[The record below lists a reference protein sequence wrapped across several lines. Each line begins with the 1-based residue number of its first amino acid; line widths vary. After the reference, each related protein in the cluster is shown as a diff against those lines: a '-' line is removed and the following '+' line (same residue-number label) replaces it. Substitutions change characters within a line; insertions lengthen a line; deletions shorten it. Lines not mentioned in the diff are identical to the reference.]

1 MPTEF
6 LRLLVRRFALLL
18 GAYLLLRA
26 GFLALNYAVF
36 REASAG
42 QLALAFWHGFR
53 FDISA
58 LLLLNIPWLLLSLVP
73 SRGHGWQRLVRAL
86 YLLLNGFGLLLNLV
100 DWEYFKFIG
109 RRTSNELSTIGA
121 DVQRQAGQLLLS
133 YWWLLLPFGVLLA
146 ALWYFYPMP
155 RVELQADEKEL
166 QAASYKQQTVSS
178 ELQAE
183 GLMRKWSA
191 KKLAAC
197 SLQLVAIA
205 ALTVLGIR
213 GGLQLKPLRTGAAFV
228 QQPAVLGHLALN
240 STFTFLKSLGYKAP
254 ERKDYFTSPQALRAA
269 LAARPLPQ
277 RATVP
282 LPGRNV
288 VVLILESFGSEY
300 NGVENPGRRSYT
312 PFFDSLAIRG
322 GGLLLPDHYANGR
335 RSIEA
340 LPAVLA
346 GLPSL
351 MESSFITSDFQT
363 AELHGLGSLLA
374 RHGYQTSLFHG
385 AQNGTMGFNTFG
397 GMSGMQQ
404 YFGLAEYPGGASS
417 PDFDGHWG
425 IFDEPYLQYF
435 SRQLSRQRQPFF
447 STLFTLSAHEP
458 FGLPAQYQ
466 GKLPTGKLAI
476 QPTIAYSDLALR
488 RFFAAARRQPWYPNT
503 LFMLLADHTSQS
515 AAPDYQNLLGRYKTP
530 LLLFAPG
537 QQLPTLPQPRISQ
550 QADVPA
556 TVLDLL
562 GLPADGQLLPFGS
575 SVFDAG
581 TSGRALFLS
590 GGSYW
595 LVHADYVTELTADD
609 QVRLYPYRRHQLP
622 ATPLAH
628 PDPAKLHQYGD
639 ELKACV
645 QFYLNGLAD
654 NTLYK

>member
-18 GAYLLLRA
+18 GVYLLLRL
-26 GFLALNYAVF
+26 GFFGLNYAVF
-36 REASAG
+36 REAPVG
-42 QLALAFWHGFR
+42 QVALAFWHGFR
-53 FDISA
+53 FDLSA

-73 SRGHGWQRLVRAL
+73 GRGHNWQRLVRGV

-100 DWEYFKFIG
+100 DWEYFRFIG
-109 RRTSNELSTIGA
+109 RRTSNELSTIGD

-133 YWWLLLPFGVLLA
+133 YWWLLLPFCLLLA

-155 RVELQADEKEL
+155 TGEPQATSRKPQADDGQSNSKKL
-166 QAASYKQQTVSS
+166 TANSYKRIATLVV
-178 ELQAE
+178 
-183 GLMRKWSA
+183 
-191 KKLAAC
+191 
-197 SLQLVAIA
+197 QLVVLAG
-205 ALTVLGIR
+205 LVVLGIR

-240 STFTFLKSLGYKAP
+240 STFTFLKSLGYAAP
-254 ERKDYFTSPQALRAA
+254 ERKDYFASPQQLRAA
-269 LAARPLPQ
+269 LAARPLPK
-277 RATVP
+277 RNAAP

-288 VVLILESFGSEY
+288 VILILESLGSEY
-300 NGVENPGRRSYT
+300 TGVENPGRRGYT
-312 PFFDSLAIRG
+312 PFFDSLATRG

-351 MESSFITSDFQT
+351 MEGSFITSAFQT
-363 AELHGLGSLLA
+363 NKLHGLGSILA
-374 RHGYQTSLFHG
+374 GHGYQTSLFHG

-404 YFGLAEYPGGASS
+404 YFGLNEYPGAASS

-435 SRQLSRQRQPFF
+435 SRQLSRQQQPFF

-458 FGLPAQYQ
+458 FGLPAKYQ
-466 GKLPTGKLAI
+466 GKLPTGRLAI

-488 RFFAAARRQPWYPNT
+488 RFFATARRQPWYANT
-503 LFMLLADHTSQS
+503 LFILLADHTSQS
-515 AAPDYQNLLGRYKTP
+515 DAPDYQNVLGEYKTP
-530 LLLFAPG
+530 MLLFAPG
-537 QQLPTLPQPRISQ
+537 QPLPPLPRPRISQ

-562 GLPADGQLLPFGS
+562 GLPAEGQLLPFGS
-575 SVFDAG
+575 SVFDPG
-581 TSGRALFLS
+581 TNGRALFLS

-595 LVHADYVTELTADD
+595 LVHADYVTELTANN

-622 ATPLAH
+622 ATPLVN
-628 PDPAKLHQYGD
+628 PDPTKLRQYGD

>member
-26 GFLALNYAVF
+26 GFFGLNYAVF
-36 REASAG
+36 REAPA
-42 QLALAFWHGFR
+42 QQVALAFWHGFR
-53 FDISA
+53 FDLSA

-73 SRGHGWQRLVRAL
+73 SRGQGWQRLVRAV

-100 DWEYFKFIG
+100 DWEYFRFIG

-133 YWWLLLPFGVLLA
+133 YWWLLLPFGALLA
-146 ALWYFYPMP
+146 TLWYFYPMP
-155 RVELQADEKEL
+155 RAERQADEGKL
-166 QAASYKQQTVSS
+166 QAASRKPQADGRKGWWQGKRLMAWG
-178 ELQAE
+178 LQ
-183 GLMRKWSA
+183 
-191 KKLAAC
+191 LAAIAG
-197 SLQLVAIA
+197 LV
-205 ALTVLGIR
+205 VLGIR

-240 STFTFLKSLGYKAP
+240 STFTFLKSLGYAAP
-254 ERKDYFTSPQALRAA
+254 ERKSYFATKQALQAA
-269 LAARPLPQ
+269 LAARPLPK
-277 RATVP
+277 RATAP

-288 VVLILESFGSEY
+288 VILILESFGSEY
-300 NGVENPGRRSYT
+300 NGVENPGRRGYT
-312 PFFDSLAIRG
+312 PFFDSLATQG

-351 MESSFITSDFQT
+351 METSFITSDFQT
-363 AELHGLGSLLA
+363 DELHGLGSLLA

-397 GMSGMQQ
+397 GMAGMQQ
-404 YFGLAEYPGGASS
+404 YFGLDEYPGAAGS

-435 SRQLSRQRQPFF
+435 SQQLSRQKQPFF

-458 FGLPAQYQ
+458 FGLPDKYR
-466 GKLPTGKLAI
+466 GKLPTGPLAI

-488 RFFAAARRQPWYPNT
+488 RFFATARRQPWYANT
-503 LFMLLADHTSQS
+503 LFILLADHTSQS
-515 AAPDYQNLLGRYKTP
+515 DAPGYQNVLGEYKTP
-530 LLLFAPG
+530 MLLFAPG
-537 QQLPTLPQPRISQ
+537 QTLPAVSQPRISQ

-562 GLPADGQLLPFGS
+562 GLPAEGQLLPFGS
-575 SVFDAG
+575 SVFDTG
-581 TSGRALFLS
+581 TSGRALFSS

-595 LVHADYVTELTADD
+595 LVHADYVTELTADN

-622 ATPLAH
+622 ARPLSH
-628 PDPAKLHQYGD
+628 PDSAKLRQYGD

>member
-18 GAYLLLRA
+18 GAYLLLRV
-26 GFLALNYAVF
+26 GFYVLNQPVF
-36 REASAG
+36 REAPAG
-42 QLALAFWHGFR
+42 QVALAFWHGSR

-58 LLLLNIPWLLLSLVP
+58 LLLLNVPWLVLSLVP
-73 SRGHGWQRLVRAL
+73 ARSPGWQRLVRAV
-86 YLLLNGFGLLLNLV
+86 YLLLNGLGLALNLI
-100 DWEYFKFIG
+100 DWEYFRFIG

-133 YWWLLLPFGVLLA
+133 YWWLLLPFAALLA

-155 RVELQADEKEL
+155 RQEPQA
-166 QAASYKQQTVSS
+166 VSS
-178 ELQAE
+178 KPRADD
-183 GLMRKWSA
+183 GNPKVTGR
-191 KKLAAC
+191 KKLATYT
-197 SLQLVAIA
+197 LQLVALA
-205 ALTVLGIR
+205 SLTVLGIR
-213 GGLQLKPLRTGAAFV
+213 GGMQLKPLRTGAAFV

-240 STFTFLKSLGYKAP
+240 STFTFLKSLGYEVP
-254 ERKDYFTSPQALRAA
+254 ERKNYFSSPARLRAA
-269 LAARPLPQ
+269 LAVRPLPR
-277 RATVP
+277 RAVAP

-312 PFFDSLAIRG
+312 PFFDSLATH

-351 MESSFITSDFQT
+351 MEGSFITSDFQT
-363 AELHGLGSLLA
+363 DELHGLGSLLA

-397 GMSGMQQ
+397 GMAGMQQ
-404 YFGLAEYPGGASS
+404 YYGLDEYPGAAGS

-425 IFDEPYLQYF
+425 IFDVPYLQYF
-435 SRQLSRQRQPFF
+435 GQQLSRQRQPFF

-458 FGLPAQYQ
+458 FGLPARYQ
-466 GKLPTGKLAI
+466 GKMPTGTLAI
-476 QPTIAYSDLALR
+476 QPTIAYADLALR
-488 RFFAAARRQPWYPNT
+488 QFFVMARRQPWYRNT
-503 LFMLLADHTSQS
+503 LFILLADHTSQS
-515 AAPDYQNLLGRYKTP
+515 AAADYQNVLGEYKTP

-537 QQLPTLPQPRISQ
+537 QALPAVALPRITQ
-550 QADVPA
+550 QTDVPA

-562 GLPADGQLLPFGS
+562 GLPAEGQLLPFGY

-595 LVHADYVTELTADD
+595 LVHTDFVTELTADN
-609 QVRLYPYRRHQLP
+609 QVRLYPYRTHKLP
-622 ATPLAH
+622 AMPLAR
-628 PDPAKLHQYGD
+628 PNPAKLRQYGD
-639 ELKACV
+639 ELKGCV

-654 NTLYK
+654 NTLYQWK

>member
-6 LRLLVRRFALLL
+6 LRLLIRRFALLL
-18 GAYLLLRA
+18 GAYVLLRL
-26 GFLALNYAVF
+26 GFFGLNYAVF

-42 QLALAFWHGFR
+42 QVALAFWHGFR
-53 FDISA
+53 FDLSA
-58 LLLLNIPWLLLSLVP
+58 LLLLNIPWLLLGLVP
-73 SRGHGWQRLVRAL
+73 SRGRGWQRLVWAV
-86 YLLLNGFGLLLNLV
+86 YLLLNSFGLVLNLV
-100 DWEYFKFIG
+100 DWEYFRFIG

-133 YWWLLLPFGVLLA
+133 YWWLLLPLGVLLA

-155 RVELQADEKEL
+155 DGKRQATSHKLQTNDG
-166 QAASYKQQTVSS
+166 QSNFQQPT
-178 ELQAE
+178 AN
-183 GLMRKWSA
+183 RY
-191 KKLAAC
+191 KLAATIAV
-197 SLQLVAIA
+197 QLVAIA
-205 ALTVLGIR
+205 GLAVLGIR

-240 STFTFLKSLGYKAP
+240 TTFTFLKSLGYAAP
-254 ERKDYFTSPQALRAA
+254 ERKEYFGTQQLLRAA

-288 VVLILESFGSEY
+288 VILILESFGSEY

-312 PFFDSLAIRG
+312 PFFDSLATR

-351 MESSFITSDFQT
+351 MEGSFITSDFQT
-363 AELHGLGSLLA
+363 DEMHGLGSLLA

-385 AQNGTMGFNTFG
+385 AQNGTMGFNTFS
-397 GMSGMQQ
+397 GMTGMQQ
-404 YFGLAEYPGGASS
+404 YFGLDEYPGAANS

-435 SRQLSRQRQPFF
+435 SRQLSRQKQPFF

-458 FGLPAQYQ
+458 FGLPAKYEGQ
-466 GKLPTGKLAI
+466 LPTGPLAI
-476 QPTIAYSDLALR
+476 QPTIAYTDLALR
-488 RFFAAARRQPWYPNT
+488 RFFATARQQPWYDNT
-503 LFMLLADHTSQS
+503 LFILLADHTSQS
-515 AAPDYQNLLGRYKTP
+515 DAPDYQNLLGEYKTP

-537 QQLPTLPQPRISQ
+537 QPLPALPQPRISQ

-575 SVFDAG
+575 SVFDTG

-595 LVHADYVTELTADD
+595 LIHADYVTELTAND
-609 QVRLYPYRRHQLP
+609 QVRLYPYQRHQLP
-622 ATPLAH
+622 ATPLAT
-628 PDPAKLHQYGD
+628 PDPAKLRQYGD

>member
-18 GAYLLLRA
+18 GAYLLLRL
-26 GFLALNYAVF
+26 GFFALNYAVF
-36 REASAG
+36 REAPAG
-42 QLALAFWHGFR
+42 QVSLAFWHGFR
-53 FDISA
+53 FDVAA

-73 SRGHGWQRLVRAL
+73 GRSQGWQRLVRAV

-100 DWEYFKFIG
+100 DWEYFRFIG

-133 YWWLLLPFGVLLA
+133 YWWLLLPFGALLA

-155 RVELQADEKEL
+155 RAERQADEGKL
-166 QAASYKQQTVSS
+166 QAASRKP
-178 ELQAE
+178 QAD
-183 GLMRKWSA
+183 GRKGRWHG
-191 KKLAAC
+191 KRLAAW
-197 SLQLVAIA
+197 SLQLAAIA
-205 ALTVLGIR
+205 GLTVLGIR

-240 STFTFLKSLGYKAP
+240 STFTFIKSLGYAAP
-254 ERKDYFTSPQALRAA
+254 ERKNYFASPQALQAA
-269 LAARPLPQ
+269 LAARPLPK
-277 RATVP
+277 RAAAP

-300 NGVENPGRRSYT
+300 TGVENPGRRGYT
-312 PFFDSLAIRG
+312 PFFDSLATRG

-351 MESSFITSDFQT
+351 MEGAFITSAFQT
-363 AELHGLGSLLA
+363 NKLHGLGSILA

-404 YFGLAEYPGGASS
+404 YFGLDEYPGAAQS

-435 SRQLSRQRQPFF
+435 AQQLSRQQQPFF

-458 FGLPAQYQ
+458 FGLPARYR
-466 GKLPTGKLAI
+466 GKLPTGTLAI

-488 RFFAAARRQPWYPNT
+488 RFFATARRQPWYANT
-503 LFMLLADHTSQS
+503 LFILLADHTSQS
-515 AAPDYQNLLGRYKTP
+515 DDPGYQNLLGEYKTP

-537 QQLPTLPQPRISQ
+537 QSLPALPQPRISQ

-562 GLPADGQLLPFGS
+562 GLPAEGQLLPFGS

-581 TSGRALFLS
+581 TSGRAIFFS

-595 LVHADYVTELTADD
+595 LVHADYVTELTADN

-622 ATPLAH
+622 AKPLAH
-628 PDPAKLHQYGD
+628 PDPTKLRQYGD

-654 NTLYK
+654 NRLYK

>member
-18 GAYLLLRA
+18 GAYVLLRA
-26 GFLALNYAVF
+26 GFFGLNYGAF
-36 REASAG
+36 RQAPAG
-42 QLALAFWHGFR
+42 QVVLAFWHGFR
-53 FDISA
+53 FDLSA

-73 SRGHGWQRLVRAL
+73 SRGRSWQRLTRAV

-100 DWEYFKFIG
+100 DWEYFRFIG

-133 YWWLLLPFGVLLA
+133 YWWLLLPFGALLA
-146 ALWYFYPMP
+146 TLWYFYPMP
-155 RVELQADEKEL
+155 LEEPQAHKKLQATSFKLQVGRETNTAKEW
-166 QAASYKQQTVSS
+166 
-178 ELQAE
+178 
-183 GLMRKWSA
+183 R
-191 KKLAAC
+191 KKLTAY

-205 ALTVLGIR
+205 LLAVLGIR

-240 STFTFLKSLGYKAP
+240 STFTFLKSLGYAVP
-254 ERKDYFTSPQALRAA
+254 ERKNYFDSPQQLQTA
-269 LAARPLPQ
+269 LAARPLPK
-277 RATVP
+277 RTTAP

-288 VVLILESFGSEY
+288 VILILESFSSEY
-300 NGVENPGRRSYT
+300 TGVENPGRRGYT
-312 PFFDSLAIRG
+312 PFFDSLATRG

-351 MESSFITSDFQT
+351 MEGSFITSDFQT
-363 AELHGLGSLLA
+363 DELHGLGSILA

-397 GMSGMQQ
+397 GMTGMQQ
-404 YFGLAEYPGGASS
+404 YFGLDEYPGAANSS
-417 PDFDGHWG
+417 DFDGHWG

-435 SRQLSRQRQPFF
+435 SQQLSRQQQPFF

-458 FGLPAQYQ
+458 FGLPAKYQ
-466 GKLPTGKLAI
+466 GKLPTSKLAI
-476 QPTIAYSDLALR
+476 QPTIAYTDLALR
-488 RFFAAARRQPWYPNT
+488 RFFATARQQPWYTNT
-503 LFMLLADHTSQS
+503 LFILLADHTSQS
-515 AAPDYQNLLGRYKTP
+515 DAPDYQNLLGEYKTP

-537 QQLPTLPQPRISQ
+537 QSLPAISQPRISQ

-562 GLPADGQLLPFGS
+562 GLPAEGQLLPFGS
-575 SVFDAG
+575 SVFDSG
-581 TSGRALFLS
+581 TAGRALFLS

-595 LVHADYVTELTADD
+595 LIHTDYVTELTADN

-622 ATPLAH
+622 AAPLAS
-628 PDPAKLHQYGD
+628 PNPIKLRQYGN